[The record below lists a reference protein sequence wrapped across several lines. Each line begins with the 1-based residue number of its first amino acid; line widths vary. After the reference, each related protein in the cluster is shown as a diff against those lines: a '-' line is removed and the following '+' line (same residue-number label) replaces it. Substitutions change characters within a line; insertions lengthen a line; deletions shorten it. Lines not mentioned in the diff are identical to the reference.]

1 MESGSMITTMR
12 LAIALGLVVGI
23 GGGAVAEAR
32 PPTSAA
38 VDVAASCAQ
47 VIDASDV
54 VLALRVELA
63 ALGVERVTAGGSGD
77 VAVVVDCSASGEL
90 IVASRQERVS
100 GVGGQQRAE
109 LPLADVPRDG
119 RARVVALVVAEWLRP
134 VQVPAAD
141 RGGRDGEVRD
151 VAAGTG
157 HELGPVV
164 RVVSTKDDRVMTA
177 GAVFVLGRGA
187 LRGEA
192 EGAAV
197 VGLNPDGPFVGVLG
211 DVRAAYE
218 PVRVGRR
225 LRVGAAV
232 GMFAAAAT
240 SKPGGD
246 RAVAAHGEVRVRRAM
261 GGSWSALVSG
271 GGGRGLDDETGWF
284 GMLDVA
290 FVRGF

>member
-1 MESGSMITTMR
+1 MGWGAMMTRIRVATLLVSMI
-12 LAIALGLVVGI
+12 G
-23 GGGAVAEAR
+23 VAQAR

-47 VIDASDV
+47 VVDSSDV

-77 VAVVVDCSASGEL
+77 VAVMVECSTSGDL
-90 IVASRQERVS
+90 IVASQR
-100 GVGGQQRAE
+100 QRAE
-109 LPLADVPRDG
+109 LPLADVPPDG

-134 VQVPAAD
+134 VQALAVD
-141 RGGRDGEVRD
+141 RGLEGDVSGGATGR
-151 VAAGTG
+151 
-157 HELGPVV
+157 ELGPVM
-164 RVVSTKDDRVMTA
+164 RAVSTADDRVMTA
-177 GAVFVLGRGA
+177 GAVFVLGRGV
-187 LRGEA
+187 LRGEI

-197 VGLNPDGPFVGVLG
+197 FGLNPNGPFVGVLG

-225 LRVGAAV
+225 LRAGAAV

-240 SKPGGD
+240 SQPGGD
-246 RAVAAHGEVRVRRAM
+246 RAVAAHGELRVRRAV

-271 GGGRGLDDETGWF
+271 GAGHGLDDETGWF

-290 FVRGF
+290 VVRGF